1 MADQIDRFDFF
12 FQMLCGMLMILI
24 STFLQGTLGYS
35 GMFLLSGIT
44 GAIGLFSAW
53 IFQERNFAS

>member
-1 MADQIDRFDFF
+1 MALIKLTDLI

-24 STFLQGTLGYS
+24 STFLQGALGYS

-53 IFQERNFAS
+53 IFQEKNFAS